1 MTQSAENRR
10 REPGEFV
17 LLVSGFEP
25 FGQETINPAS
35 LLLEA
40 LPAVTGGVRIEKV
53 LLPVS
58 FRSAFAHLKD
68 AIDRVNPDGVLCLGQ
83 AGGRAGLTF
92 EKIGINLMEASM
104 ADNDGVTPHEEPI
117 VSGAADG
124 LFSTVPVSAM
134 VQACKEAGVPAS
146 VSYTAGTYV
155 CNCLLYSL
163 LQYAG
168 LHRLQLLGGFVH
180 VPWLPVQAVNKP
192 AGTPSMSLQTML
204 QGLGAAIS
212 VLSAHKTEEASA

>member
-1 MTQSAENRR
+1 MTESAGNRR

-17 LLVSGFEP
+17 LLVSGFEA

-58 FRSAFAHLKD
+58 FRSAFAHLRE
-68 AIDRVNPDGVLCLGQ
+68 AMDRVNPDGVLCLGQ

-92 EKIGINLMEASM
+92 EKVGINLMEASM
-104 ADNDGVTPHEEPI
+104 ADNDGAAPHEEPI
-117 VSGAADG
+117 VQGAPDG
-124 LFSTVPVSAM
+124 LFSTVPVTAM
-134 VQACKEAGVPAS
+134 AQASREAGVPAS
-146 VSYTAGTYV
+146 VSYSAGTYV

-163 LQYAG
+163 LQYAAQC
-168 LHRLQLLGGFVH
+168 RPQLLAGFVH
-180 VPWLPVQAVNKP
+180 VPWLPAQAVNKP

-212 VLSAHKTEEASA
+212 VLSAQNTEEASA